1 MTVLL
6 TVFLQN
12 QSFFLFTV
20 FIFGLLIG
28 SFLNVLIYRLP
39 VMMQRDW
46 KEQCCELLEI
56 DNDDK
61 HSRFDL
67 IQPRSRC
74 QNCGHQITALENI
87 PVISYLFLRGK
98 CRQCKSSISLRY
110 PIIELA
116 AALSA
121 IVVACQFGV
130 TIQTLF
136 GLILSWSLIVLT
148 MIDIDHQL
156 LPDDITLPML
166 WLGIVINY
174 FAVFTQLQHS
184 VMGAIFGYGSLWTVY
199 ILFRLVTGKE
209 GMGRGDFK
217 LLAVFGAWFG
227 WQVLPLIIVLSSV
240 VGTVIGLSMIFFQSH
255 DRSVPIPFG
264 PYLAIA
270 GWIAMLWGP
279 YIMVSHFNTVL

>member
-1 MTVLL
+1 MTALL

-20 FIFGLLIG
+20 FIFGLLVG
-28 SFLNVLIYRLP
+28 SFLNVVIYRLP

-46 KEQCCELLEI
+46 KEQCCELLKI
-56 DNDDK
+56 DNDNK
-61 HSRFDL
+61 HSHFDL

-74 QNCGHQITALENI
+74 QNCRHQITALENI
-87 PVISYLFLRGK
+87 PIISYLFLRGK

-110 PIIELA
+110 PIIELT

-121 IVVACQFGV
+121 FVVAYQFGV
-130 TIQTLF
+130 TMQTLF

-174 FAVFTQLQHS
+174 FDVFTQLQHS
-184 VMGAIFGYGSLWTVY
+184 VMGAIFGYGSLWTIY
-199 ILFRLVTGKE
+199 ILFRFITGKE
-209 GMGRGDFK
+209 GMGHGDFK

-240 VGTVIGLSMIFFQSH
+240 FGTVIGLSMIFFQSH
-255 DRSVPIPFG
+255 DRNVPVSFG

-270 GWIAMLWGP
+270 GWIAMLWGS
-279 YIMVSHFNTVL
+279 YIMAHYLNAVL